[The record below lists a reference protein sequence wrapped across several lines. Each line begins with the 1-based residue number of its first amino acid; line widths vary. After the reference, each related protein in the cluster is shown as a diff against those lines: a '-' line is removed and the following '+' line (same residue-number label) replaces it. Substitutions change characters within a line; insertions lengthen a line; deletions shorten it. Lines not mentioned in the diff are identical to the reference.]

1 MRRIFAFFLCLLLLA
16 GALPAALAMPES
28 VDYDVL
34 VTPEDNIGLNMR
46 EGPSSVYARVR
57 PGPCPA
63 AGPGRGRDDGA
74 VPLLHPLP
82 GGGGRRG
89 L

>member
-1 MRRIFAFFLCLLLLA
+1 MRRISAVFLCLLLLA
-16 GALPAALAMPES
+16 GLPSAALAAP
-28 VDYDVL
+28 VGADYDVL

>member
-1 MRRIFAFFLCLLLLA
+1 MRRIFAFSLCLLLLA
-16 GALPAALAMPES
+16 GALPAALAVPES

-63 AGPGRGRDDGA
+63 AGPGRRDCLSGRFWKPRYRPDHEHQED
-74 VPLLHPLP
+74 
-82 GGGGRRG
+82 
-89 L
+89 